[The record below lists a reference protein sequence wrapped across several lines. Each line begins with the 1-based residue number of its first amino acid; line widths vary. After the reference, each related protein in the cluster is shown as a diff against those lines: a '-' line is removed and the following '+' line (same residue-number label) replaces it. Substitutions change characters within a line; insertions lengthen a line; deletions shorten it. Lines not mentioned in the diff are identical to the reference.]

1 VLRFWLRYDFATASR
16 VKLSIEL
23 TREIKSLMHENI
35 RYILEKQLKSIEWM
49 DTLANGN
56 ITLEAP
62 PS

>member
-1 VLRFWLRYDFATASR
+1 MRYDFATASR